1 MRCNNQQDYFWSSAL
16 GCWLWGCLYESLG
29 VASSGGGAMS
39 AALAVALSMV
49 AVTTVISVLV
59 AVVVV
64 GVGSGGRGS
73 FVISAS
79 DYYVYSCGN

>member
-1 MRCNNQQDYFWSSAL
+1 M
-16 GCWLWGCLYESLG
+16 
-29 VASSGGGAMS
+29 
-39 AALAVALSMV
+39 AAAAAVVQVNAPVLQRHGRV
-49 AVTTVISVLV
+49 VTVISVLV

-79 DYYVYSCGN
+79 DW